1 VDDPLFVR
9 RFQGL
14 GNLTCKIQ
22 SPIDVQWT
30 ARQHCCEIFTGNQ
43 LHRDE
48 AFALRA
54 FVQTVDRGDI
64 GVIQRGEKLGLAFE
78 PCQTICVSGQGLG
91 QHFDRHLAFES
102 HVGCPID
109 LTHAALAELVDDG
122 VIEKLRALF

>member
-78 PCQTICVSGQGLG
+78 
-91 QHFDRHLAFES
+91 S

-109 LTHAALAELVDDG
+109 LTHTALAELVDDG